1 MGFSIVHV
9 VVRHEEDVVLARSRA
24 VDVAEIARLHLQE
37 RTRFVTA
44 VLEIVRNAF
53 QYAGGANVHFE
64 VETGNNDRH
73 LCVIV
78 EDAGPGIEN
87 LDEILNR
94 TNHPSTGMGLGITGV
109 KRLVDYFHVDSNP
122 GQGTTVTLG
131 VLIPPGLGTDP
142 KTLIKW
148 REELA
153 KKRSYSFY
161 EELRHHNQELLQI
174 LEELSR
180 KDRQFQEQLV
190 RLEEMNRELEQ
201 TNNGIIALHTE
212 LKTKNE
218 QLEQKNKQLSR
229 EIREREKAEKSV
241 RESEKRYRVLVENVR
256 DGIVLLHE
264 RVILYVNPT
273 FAKLLGYTVD
283 ELVGKDF
290 CTFVH
295 KDYRA
300 KFISL
305 YGKKSTGNC
314 SDDCCEL
321 DLVTTEGREVETEL
335 LTSDIT
341 DQGRRETLLLVRDI
355 MTRRLLEEERLKSS
369 KLESIGIL
377 AGGIA
382 HDFNNLLTVIMGN
395 ITLSQMKLGKHSE
408 IIRYLKDAE
417 KASLM
422 AKDIAYKFLTFSSG
436 VSPILQSEN
445 VREVIVN
452 TVQIAMSGSPVK
464 RHIKIPDDLWKV
476 YCDLT
481 QFQQALTN
489 VLLNVKDAMP
499 QGGNLYVKAENVR
512 VMQGE
517 IPVFEE
523 GDYVRIMIVDEG
535 CGIPEEH
542 LSKIF
547 DPYFSTKERSTQKGM
562 GLGLTITYSI
572 MKNHGGYIDV
582 KSRPGKG
589 TTVELYFKVANK
601 EPAVQ
606 TLPDG

>member
-1 MGFSIVHV
+1 MGFPLLLIVV
-9 VVRHEEDVVLARSRA
+9 KYEEDMVLARNCA
-24 VDVAEIARLHLQE
+24 KDVAEIARLRIQE

-44 VLEIVRNAF
+44 VSDIVRNAF

-78 EDAGPGIEN
+78 EDTGPGIEN

-109 KRLVDYFHVDSNP
+109 KRLVDYFDIESNP
-122 GQGTTVTLG
+122 GRGTIVTLG
-131 VLIPPGLGTDP
+131 ILLSSDLRFDP
-142 KTLIKW
+142 KRVIEW

-161 EELRHHNQELLQI
+161 EELQHHNQELLQV
-174 LEELSR
+174 LEELGR
-180 KDRQFQEQLV
+180 KDHQLQEQLA
-190 RLEEMNRELEQ
+190 RLAEMNRELEQ

-218 QLEQKNKQLSR
+218 QLEQKNMQLRR
-229 EIREREKAEKSV
+229 EIREREKAEKKL
-241 RESEKRYRVLVENVR
+241 RESEERYRVLVENVH
-256 DGIVLLHE
+256 DGIVVLHE
-264 RVILYVNPT
+264 RRILYVNPT
-273 FAKLLGYTVD
+273 FAKLLGYTV
-283 ELVGKDF
+283 EKLVGRDF
-290 CTFVH
+290 STCVH
-295 KDYRA
+295 QDDRA
-300 KFISL
+300 KFISF
-305 YGKKSTGNC
+305 YEKKSTGEC
-314 SDDCCEL
+314 SGDGCEL
-321 DLVTTEGREVETEL
+321 VL
-335 LTSDIT
+335 LTSEGRGVEAELLMSDI
-341 DQGRRETLLLVRDI
+341 DFQAKRETLLLVRDI
-355 MTRRLLEEERLKSS
+355 RMRRLLEEERLKSS

-422 AKDIAYKFLTFSSG
+422 AKDLAYKFLAFSSG
-436 VSPILQSEN
+436 GSPIKKPEN
-445 VREVIVN
+445 VREVIVD
-452 TVQIAMSGSPVK
+452 TVQITMSGTTVQ
-464 RHIKIPDDLWKV
+464 RHIEIPDDLWQV

-489 VLLNVKDAMP
+489 VLLNVKDVMP

-512 VMQGE
+512 VMLGE

-523 GDYVRIMIVDEG
+523 GDYVRITIVDEG
-535 CGIPEEH
+535 CGIPEET

-582 KSRPGKG
+582 KSTPGKG
-589 TTVELYFKVANK
+589 TTVELYFKAAHK

-606 TLPDG
+606 ALPDG